1 MPRLS
6 SGDAEYVLGRSPAEY
21 ERLIEQGALLGPP
34 TERVLRAAGATSGMR
49 VLDVG
54 CGVGEVARVVGEIV
68 GTAGSVVGVDV
79 DEHAVALAGKRLA
92 SLGVDFTGLVG
103 DFRTADVGDGYD
115 IVCCRMVLQYQA
127 DATAALR
134 SMGAR
139 VRPGGVVV
147 AHEIGPSITGMR
159 AVPAFPLAERV
170 QGWVTAALAA
180 SGGNHDVGVELGWRF
195 REAGL
200 IPTDLPMVEMV
211 CALGDTA
218 IAARRYHTLLASLMP
233 ALLAGALATEEE
245 IDLGTFERRWRAEA
259 AAANAMVVL
268 WNALVGWWARR
279 P

>member
-1 MPRLS
+1 
-6 SGDAEYVLGRSPAEY
+6 
-21 ERLIEQGALLGPP
+21 
-34 TERVLRAAGATSGMR
+34 MR

-68 GTAGSVVGVDV
+68 GPTGSVVGVDI
-79 DEHAVALAGKRLA
+79 DEHAVVLAGKRLA
-92 SLGVDFTGLVG
+92 SLGVDFTGFIG
-103 DFRTADVGDGYD
+103 DFRRVDVGDDYD
-115 IVCCRMVLQYQA
+115 MVCCRMVLQYQA

-139 VRPGGVVV
+139 VRSGGAVV

-159 AVPAFPLAERV
+159 AVPDFPLAEQVGR
-170 QGWVTAALAA
+170 WVTAALAA

-195 REAGL
+195 RDAGL

-218 IAARRYHTLLASLMP
+218 VAARRYHTLLASLMP
-233 ALLAGALATEEE
+233 ALLAGALATEDE
-245 IDLGTFERRWRAEA
+245 IDLGTFDRRWRAEA
-259 AAANAMVVL
+259 AAANAVVVL
-268 WNALVGWWARR
+268 WPSLVGWWAHR